1 MARAFRSGIEAKRKL
16 NMPLKQRR
24 WPTVESVLRPLKV
37 RANATASSMGP
48 MVEVPSLVRIENER
62 WVFERIEQSTLD
74 AMWHRLVLTSDG
86 GETIIGVTKTLDTA
100 LMVAQRMAEQEDSIV
115 LIQSL

>member
-16 NMPLKQRR
+16 IMPLKQRR
-24 WPTVESVLRPLKV
+24 WPTVASVLRPLKV
-37 RANATASSMGP
+37 RADATASSMGP
-48 MVEVPSLVRIENER
+48 MAEVPSLVRIENER

-74 AMWHRLVLTSDG
+74 AMSHRLVLAEGNKDTV
-86 GETIIGVTKTLDTA
+86 IGVTQSLETA
-100 LMVAQRMAEQEDSIV
+100 LLVAQRMAEQEAKVV